1 MLSISSSRRSERNQ
15 SSPLAALALR
25 TSIHYFSLII
35 ICLNDLAVLVFFVGT
50 VVVGARW
57 MGGGGDG
64 GGVVEGIKEVVEE
77 GWNAARGEL

>member
-1 MLSISSSRRSERNQ
+1 MLNSILPILSQ
-15 SSPLAALALR
+15 FSPLAALSLR
-25 TSIHYFSLII
+25 TSIHYFSLLS

-57 MGGGGDG
+57 MGGEVGT
-64 GGVVEGIKEVVEE
+64 GGVVDGIKEVVEE